1 MNKFHTTA
9 DSDDI
14 QLKGL
19 RTQVNETVRTG
30 GIKRESFL
38 GQLPTVHPLTL
49 RRGQPV
55 SNWGKILFP
64 YSDFQFPREILTP
77 SVQA

>member
-1 MNKFHTTA
+1 MRKRSISGLQAPSLDRNVTHFGDNPYKSANYSEALSMNKFHTTA

-38 GQLPTVHPLTL
+38 G
-49 RRGQPV
+49 
-55 SNWGKILFP
+55 
-64 YSDFQFPREILTP
+64 
-77 SVQA
+77 